1 MKNLIMMFVV
11 IVSMTT
17 WAQFKGSSFPTTDV
31 RDGIV
36 AQSSNSLFGFINPE
50 NFKMSQSYSMSYST
64 LGSGQG
70 LALGVYT
77 NNMSYKFNDQL
88 NVQLA
93 ASVVQTPYSTL
104 GSQFNKSIN
113 GVYIDRAAINYKPW
127 KDFSISLQY
136 SNLPYGSYG
145 YYSPYSYM
153 GGYGMYNGLE
163 DPFFGR

>member
-1 MKNLIMMFVV
+1 MKKLIMAFVV
-11 IVSMTT
+11 VLSITT
-17 WAQFKGSSFPTTDV
+17 FAQYKGPAFPNTDV
-31 RDGIV
+31 RDGII
-36 AQSSNSLFGFINPE
+36 AQPSTSLFGFIIPQ
-50 NFKMSQSYSMSYST
+50 NFKMNQSYSMSYST
-64 LGSGQG
+64 FGGQG

-77 NNMSYKFNDQL
+77 NDMSYKFNDNL
-88 NVQLA
+88 NVELA

-136 SNLPYGSYG
+136 SNLPYGGYG

-153 GGYGMYNGLE
+153 GGYGLYNGLGN
-163 DPFFGR
+163 PFFGR